1 MPPRPGDDAPIAP
14 LPVHFRTLRSGPAPG
29 ARNMALDMALLDR
42 ARVTGEA
49 VWRCYSWSRPT
60 VSFGRNETVLGRFDA
75 NSVSHAGLDAVRR
88 PTGGRALLHSREVT
102 YSVTTPIADALPWR
116 SAYAAI
122 NTILLRALRSLGVD
136 ATLVS
141 DAHSEAVHPDG
152 PVCFDRPAAGEIVVD
167 GAKLVG
173 SAVWRERGAYLQHG
187 SILLHDDQSLLA
199 NAMIAAPTAAT
210 PQAASLNAWFTA
222 RQLAPPTWSNVADA
236 LDQAVAEQYDV
247 TPLELDASPSAA
259 ADRIERDWSNAQW
272 LWRR

>member
-1 MPPRPGDDAPIAP
+1 M
-14 LPVHFRTLRSGPAPG
+14 
-29 ARNMALDMALLDR
+29 
-42 ARVTGEA
+42 
-49 VWRCYSWSRPT
+49 
-60 VSFGRNETVLGRFDA
+60 
-75 NSVSHAGLDAVRR
+75 
-88 PTGGRALLHSREVT
+88 
-102 YSVTTPIADALPWR
+102 
-116 SAYAAI
+116 
-122 NTILLRALRSLGVD
+122 
-136 ATLVS
+136 
-141 DAHSEAVHPDG
+141 
-152 PVCFDRPAAGEIVVD
+152 VD

-222 RQLAPPTWSNVADA
+222 RQLAPPTWSHVADA
-236 LDQAVAEQYDV
+236 LDQALAEQYDV